1 MPLGFGLEGGQYN
14 RSYVVCRA
22 YCPLRPR
29 TDQSRYPPRRSQPAQ
44 QQPQRGSRQARR
56 PDADP
61 TDTVVG
67 RWSAISAPSA
77 RTGQVDG
84 AASSS
89 YRTGHTHSRTRTLAH
104 PHTRI
109 AVHACRQ
116 LTGRDVAAISLK
128 SARAC
133 VRACVRACD
142 GGGWWTRA
150 RPQGIYRTTT
160 SPKIHA
166 PSTTRTPIARPPR
179 MEPGKCAHNAH
190 KEKREDTQTFRSLSC
205 MHARAARTQ
214 ARPLGCAHPAHRPAS
229 KARKPRD
236 ARGGAPASSSRF
248 ADGAGS
254 LGNL

>member
-1 MPLGFGLEGGQYN
+1 MVSDQRSIGQDGSGRRRRQLFLQDRTHPLAHAHA
-14 RSYVVCRA
+14 RA
-22 YCPLRPR
+22 
-29 TDQSRYPPRRSQPAQ
+29 S
-44 QQPQRGSRQARR
+44 
-56 PDADP
+56 
-61 TDTVVG
+61 
-67 RWSAISAPSA
+67 
-77 RTGQVDG
+77 
-84 AASSS
+84 
-89 YRTGHTHSRTRTLAH
+89 AH
-104 PHTRI
+104 PHRCARVPTTD
-109 AVHACRQ
+109 RQ
-116 LTGRDVAAISLK
+116 GRRGDLSQK
-128 SARAC
+128 RP
-133 VRACVRACD
+133 RVRACD